1 MGITH
6 THTHMYLS
14 VAVCRCVQE
23 GRGSEEPAHTLH
35 SQGIYWHGS
44 SKEYLRLWSGGDI
57 KHAQRRTQR
66 ETWCVC
72 FGERKRG
79 SVSEN
84 VSDRESPLLLLLLA
98 FLGSGKEAKKI
109 LPFSL

>member
-1 MGITH
+1 MRITH
-6 THTHMYLS
+6 THVSQYSCVSS
-14 VAVCRCVQE
+14 VCKKGE
-23 GRGSEEPAHTLH
+23 EEPAHTLH